1 MLGLCNPVS
10 RTAAAY
16 SLTRQSCHCQRL
28 PAGINQ
34 CGELHKTVQ
43 RSRAIGRRAKS
54 TETGDENSGHI
65 NAGPHE
71 GIFFL
76 ESNVISQPFEAYL
89 TPCADVFP
97 LRLNFILGLP
107 FYKSEK
113 SFVQLLNR
121 YQKAD
126 IKGPVTLTEQAI
138 PKTLPIKVLE
148 ILPRLREGGAFV
160 KFSHDP
166 HVQAPEVEKTFQQ
179 FLKENPVK
187 PWFNPLLQ
195 VSTCL
200 VHGKPW
206 VEDLNRFPSSK
217 LKVEFVPATP
227 GQPAAELAQEP
238 LYSLFRRY
246 GKLVDIV
253 PQPTDSKEVPR
264 YAYLNFMRVRQA
276 IMAKNCMHG
285 YTVALDEGGGNTGT
299 ILKLGYE
306 QRKKSHWF
314 MSWLM
319 SHPRIVIPAVAAVFA
334 AITVAIFDPY
344 VMTPFRL
351 AHV

>member
-1 MLGLCNPVS
+1 MLGLCTVS
-10 RTAAAY
+10 GSSAAH
-16 SLTRQSCHCQRL
+16 SLIKRSCQRL
-28 PAGINQ
+28 PVGITR
-34 CGELHKTVQ
+34 CGELQKTVA
-43 RSRAIGRRAKS
+43 RNSVIGRRAKS

-76 ESNVISQPFEAYL
+76 ESNLDPPRFGASSDDF
-89 TPCADVFP
+89 ADVFP
-97 LRLNFILGLP
+97 LKLNFILGLP

-113 SFVQLLNR
+113 SFIQLLSR
-121 YQKAD
+121 YQNAD

-138 PKTLPIKVLE
+138 PENLPIKVLE
-148 ILPRLREGGAFV
+148 ILPRLREGGVFV

-166 HVQAPEVEKTFQQ
+166 QVQAAEVEKTFQQ

-187 PWFNPLLQ
+187 PWFNPFLR
-195 VSTCL
+195 VSTFL
-200 VHGKPW
+200 VHGNPW
-206 VEDLNRFPSSK
+206 VEDLNRFPCAK
-217 LKVEFVPATP
+217 VKVEFLPATP

-264 YAYLNFMRVRQA
+264 YAYLHFMRVRQA

-285 YTVALDEGGGNTGT
+285 YTVPLREGGGNSGT

-306 QRKKSHWF
+306 QKKKSHWF
-314 MSWLM
+314 MNWLM
-319 SHPRIVIPAVAAVFA
+319 AHPRIVIPAVAAVFA
-334 AITVAIFDPY
+334 AITVAVFDP
-344 VMTPFRL
+344 
-351 AHV
+351 